1 MGRDPLGVT
10 LRISILSADSK
21 GWEPPSPPRPP
32 TPTPHPSPANPA
44 RPWATPLTLYTNVHT
59 KSMKPTCSLGSSA
72 ALFRSIIGLWGS
84 RDTVRHLV
92 AGMPATSPSPQ
103 DSAPPQRNEIVHG
116 DRSEQRPGDELASGG
131 NARTPLPFPATAPP
145 FWGAAL
151 GSAGLRPRQPGV
163 ERGAPSSSVPLEL
176 SMVLTRGLARDSQRG
191 KPRML
196 LKELSLVSRLETPS
210 RAPPQ
215 LPPGS
220 LFLRAALCLGL
231 GVLE

>member
-1 MGRDPLGVT
+1 MSSAPGMSWPREGTPGRPFP
-10 LRISILSADSK
+10 SQ
-21 GWEPPSPPRPP
+21 PPPPRSGEL
-32 TPTPHPSPANPA
+32 PS
-44 RPWATPLTLYTNVHT
+44 
-59 KSMKPTCSLGSSA
+59 
-72 ALFRSIIGLWGS
+72 
-84 RDTVRHLV
+84 
-92 AGMPATSPSPQ
+92 
-103 DSAPPQRNEIVHG
+103 
-116 DRSEQRPGDELASGG
+116 
-131 NARTPLPFPATAPP
+131 
-145 FWGAAL
+145 AAL
-151 GSAGLRPRQPGV
+151 GSGLV
-163 ERGAPSSSVPLEL
+163 SRGWSAEPLPPASPLEL